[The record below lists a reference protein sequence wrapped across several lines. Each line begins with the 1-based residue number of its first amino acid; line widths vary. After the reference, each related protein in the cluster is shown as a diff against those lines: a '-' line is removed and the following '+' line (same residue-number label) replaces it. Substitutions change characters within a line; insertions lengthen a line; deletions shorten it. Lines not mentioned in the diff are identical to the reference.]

1 MTATE
6 SWRELNRRVAADLER
21 GEGLI
26 KPVRVLAARP
36 ETSKLRMESVAEF
49 VQLYAPTIPDRR

>member
-21 GEGLI
+21 GDGDI

-36 ETSKLRMESVAEF
+36 EPGKLRMDSVDDAMR
-49 VQLYAPTIPDRR
+49 QMGGLAGRRG

>member
-21 GEGLI
+21 GDGDI

-36 ETSKLRMESVAEF
+36 DPGKLRIDSIDDML
-49 VQLYAPTIPDRR
+49 QLYAPTISDRR